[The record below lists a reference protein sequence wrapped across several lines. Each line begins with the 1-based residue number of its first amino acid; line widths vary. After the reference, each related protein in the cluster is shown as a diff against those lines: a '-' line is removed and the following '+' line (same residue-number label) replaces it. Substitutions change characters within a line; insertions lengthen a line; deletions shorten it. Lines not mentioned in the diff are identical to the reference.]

1 MKLNGPIYCVSLLLL
16 TLLDFKQTA
25 WSEAKNSN
33 YLILLPLLLYV
44 SSILWKTKIVLL
56 YEMQIF
62 ESILQMNGA
71 SNDLQQPIY
80 IFFWNWLNSFHY
92 SPSYVKTLCSGAR
105 VHLWLLMLVLVKE
118 GGNWRSVSGKAF
130 CNNFCLLLT
139 FIPSEIKVKWSIKF

>member
-16 TLLDFKQTA
+16 TLLDFKKTA
-25 WSEAKNSN
+25 RSEAKNSN

-71 SNDLQQPIY
+71 LNDLLQPIY
-80 IFFWNWLNSFHY
+80 IF
-92 SPSYVKTLCSGAR
+92 SG
-105 VHLWLLMLVLVKE
+105 
-118 GGNWRSVSGKAF
+118 
-130 CNNFCLLLT
+130 
-139 FIPSEIKVKWSIKF
+139 ID

>member
-16 TLLDFKQTA
+16 TLLDFKKTA
-25 WSEAKNSN
+25 RSEAKNSN

-62 ESILQMNGA
+62 ESILQVNGA

-80 IFFWNWLNSFHY
+80 IFFWN
-92 SPSYVKTLCSGAR
+92 
-105 VHLWLLMLVLVKE
+105 
-118 GGNWRSVSGKAF
+118 
-130 CNNFCLLLT
+130 
-139 FIPSEIKVKWSIKF
+139 